1 MPDPATDTREVAG
14 RQVSIPRYPPCVR
27 SVPFPEKVPHKPEQ
41 GPLPEVRQDQPNVEF
56 RPASPYGYWWQL
68 QRGAGPFWI
77 DPTLG
82 TTGSGAKSPPLYGRR
97 AFGLPTNWQKCT
109 KSARNFLLGGWGF
122 PLQQVSYRLRCM
134 FGRTW
139 LYRSKV
145 MLMLEWPRPSDTTF
159 GLIPASI

>member
-27 SVPFPEKVPHKPEQ
+27 SRPFPEKVPHKPEQ

-68 QRGAGPFWI
+68 QRGAGSFWI

-97 AFGLPTNWQKCT
+97 AFGLPITGNGDLERIANVHLFDLIRDTHHQRMLVHWQIRI
-109 KSARNFLLGGWGF
+109 S
-122 PLQQVSYRLRCM
+122 
-134 FGRTW
+134 
-139 LYRSKV
+139 
-145 MLMLEWPRPSDTTF
+145 
-159 GLIPASI
+159 

>member
-82 TTGSGAKSPPLYGRR
+82 TTGLGAKSPPTVERR
-97 AFGLPTNWQKCT
+97 AFGLPITGNGDLEGISNVHLFDLIRDTHHQRMLVHWQIRI
-109 KSARNFLLGGWGF
+109 S
-122 PLQQVSYRLRCM
+122 
-134 FGRTW
+134 
-139 LYRSKV
+139 
-145 MLMLEWPRPSDTTF
+145 
-159 GLIPASI
+159 